1 MLTFRPAAADD
12 LEYLYDLYRAAMMP
26 YLVDAFGPWDEA
38 HEREEF
44 RRCFNLAEVRVIR
57 WDGQDAGA
65 LRVQER
71 AEELFIASIEVHP
84 SFQRHGIGTAAVRAV
99 IAEAARQSKPVA
111 LRVLKGN
118 IGARNLYQRLG
129 FGITG
134 ENDTHYLMA
143 RDPRR

>member
-1 MLTFRPAAADD
+1 MLTYRPAAADD
-12 LEYLYDLYRAAMMP
+12 LEYLYELYRSAMMP
-26 YLVDAFGPWDEA
+26 YLVEAFGPWDEER
-38 HEREEF
+38 EREEF
-44 RRCFNLAEVRVIR
+44 RRCFNPAEVRVII

-84 SFQRHGIGTAAVRAV
+84 SFQRRGIGTAVVREV
-99 IAEAARQSKPVA
+99 LAEAARQGKPVA

-118 IGARNLYQRLG
+118 IGARSLYQRLG

-143 RDPRR
+143 YYAR